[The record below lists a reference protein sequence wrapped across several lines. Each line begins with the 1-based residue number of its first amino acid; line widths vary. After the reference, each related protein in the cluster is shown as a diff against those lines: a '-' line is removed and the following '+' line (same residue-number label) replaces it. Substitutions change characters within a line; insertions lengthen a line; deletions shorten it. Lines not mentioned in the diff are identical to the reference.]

1 MELQTDNAPEVS
13 PEQRAAVERVK
24 RIRKLRWIG
33 MEDEVDLVQVE
44 LAAHF
49 VAVADPIIAVPR
61 KRTGQF
67 VR

>member
-33 MEDEVDLVQVE
+33 LEDEADLVEVE

-49 VAVADPIIAVPR
+49 VPAADPSSRCRA
-61 KRTGQF
+61 KRTDQ
-67 VR
+67 